1 MSSETSPEII
11 MSIFEEGI
19 HQVKDQNKD
28 SFHNQLYFSH
38 VISLM
43 EQYLSS
49 LFIFEIES
57 NPASLQKL
65 ASHDKF
71 RSATVTVPF
80 ALNNSMEEYLIKS
93 MKSLV
98 WHRLNDVEMYFKKVT
113 NIRFNISGDLLTQ
126 LELRHDIVHRNGHKL
141 DGSAVH
147 ITDENLIECTTLI
160 EEFIKDIHTKY
171 VAFKNQQAH
180 HLHR

>member
-1 MSSETSPEII
+1 MSSETSPEIF
-11 MSIFEEGI
+11 MSVFDEGI
-19 HQVKDQNKD
+19 SQVKDQNKD
-28 SFHNQLYFSH
+28 SFHNQLYFSN

-57 NPASLQKL
+57 NPSSLQKL
-65 ASHDKF
+65 ACHDKF
-71 RSATVTVPF
+71 KSATVTVPF
-80 ALNNSMEEYLIKS
+80 ALNNSIEEYLIKS

-113 NIRFNISGDLLTQ
+113 NIRFNISGDLLSQ
-126 LELRHDIVHRNGHKL
+126 LELRHDLVHRNGHKL

-147 ITDENLIECTTLI
+147 ITDEALINCITLI
-160 EEFIKDIHTKY
+160 DEFIKDIHTKY
-171 VAFKNQQAH
+171 LAFKS
-180 HLHR
+180 